1 MSIIIPEVILQH
13 TCNQI
18 LQVVRDDYDQIVNV
32 QAGDETDTLLYKV
45 LQQVAVFNYE
55 LFEEAKTVFLTKENI
70 DPRHIEVALSYNP
83 ADTKYPSMY
92 VTLPAEIG
100 GKVDSIGLGAGDNF
114 PVVGDAETDWSN
126 EYTRSWQAKYNII
139 IISDNR
145 NEIALIY
152 HFMKAGLVA
161 WQEHLELSGLQN
173 LKFGGADLAWN
184 AQLPPGLFTRAIQ
197 ADFFYE
203 SIVPEWQ
210 TRVVVKDINLNIVL
224 KDNIT

>member
-100 GKVDSIGLGAGDNF
+100 
-114 PVVGDAETDWSN
+114 GDAETDWSN